1 MKITVKELTTVGP
14 AIHSSFACLP
24 YLRDK
29 VGRGNLSRP
38 ILAYQS
44 PSCIKIVGDIHR
56 FEADQEA
63 GKPTVPVYLIQD
75 TESTLEL
82 IQLVIEYYSPMN
94 LMDKA
99 LLTHAA
105 IDLGV
110 SRPMLAEQIFPA
122 LELAPREKLIDQ
134 VLFLLKLPPSLQTF
148 IIDKDLSLKRA
159 LIFQRSE
166 GHLEWVERFIANL
179 KIGINMTAE
188 IIQNVWEMSKN
199 DDVDF
204 KTKAEEMGLWEMA
217 DTHYEDNRQAVLEI
231 REKINQA
238 RFPSLNKAGVDLNET
253 LETAQLPDSMKIK
266 WDPYFE
272 QQGVQIAFHAKDEK
286 DLEQS
291 LEKLKSP
298 AFKNIFK
305 HI

>member
-14 AIHSSFACLP
+14 TIHSSFATLP
-24 YLRDK
+24 YQRDNST
-29 VGRGNLSRP
+29 RGSLSRP

-44 PSCIKIVGDIHR
+44 PSCIKIVGDIHC
-56 FEADQEA
+56 FVADQEA
-63 GKPTVPVYLIQD
+63 GKPTVPAYLIQE

-110 SRPMLAEQIFPA
+110 PRPMLAEQILPA

-134 VLFLLKLPPSLQTF
+134 ILFLLKLPPSLQSF
-148 IIDKDLSLKRA
+148 IVDKDLSLKRA
-159 LIFQRSE
+159 LIFQRAE
-166 GHLEWVERFIANL
+166 GHLEWVERFISNL
-179 KIGINMTAE
+179 KIGINMTVV
-188 IIQNVWEMSKN
+188 IIQNVWEMIKN
-199 DDVDF
+199 DEVDF
-204 KTKAEEMGLWEMA
+204 KTKAQEMGLWEMA
-217 DTHYEDNRQAVLEI
+217 DTDYEDNRLAIMEI

-238 RFPSLNKAGVDLNET
+238 RFPSLNQAGVDLSKT
-253 LETAQLPDSMKIK
+253 LDAAQLPDSMKIK

-272 QQGVQIAFHAKDEK
+272 QQGVQIAFHARDEE

-291 LEKLKSP
+291 LNKLKSP

>member
-1 MKITVKELTTVGP
+1 MKITVKELTTAGP
-14 AIHSSFACLP
+14 TIHSSFSSLP
-24 YLRDK
+24 YQQA
-29 VGRGNLSRP
+29 GGSQGSLSRP

-44 PSCIKIVGDIHR
+44 TSCIKIVGDIHR
-56 FEADQEA
+56 FLAAQDA
-63 GKPTVPVYLIQD
+63 GEPSVPVYLIEETD
-75 TESTLEL
+75 STLEL
-82 IQLVIEYYSPMN
+82 IKLVIEYYSPMN

-99 LLTHAA
+99 LLTRAA
-105 IDLGV
+105 LDLGV
-110 SRPMLAEQIFPA
+110 SRPQLAEEILPA

-134 VLFLLKLPPSLQTF
+134 ILFLLKLPPSLQTF
-148 IIDKDLSLKRA
+148 IVDKDLSLKRA
-159 LIFQRSE
+159 LIFQRAE
-166 GHLEWVERFIANL
+166 DHLDWVERFISNL

-199 DDVDF
+199 EDVDF

-217 DTHYEDNRQAVLEI
+217 DTTFEDNRLAVMEI

-238 RFPSLNKAGVDLNET
+238 RFPSLNQAGVDLNKT
-253 LETAQLPDSMKIK
+253 LEAAELPDSIKIK

-272 QQGVQIAFHAKDEK
+272 QQGVQLAFHAKDQEE
-286 DLEQS
+286 LEQS
-291 LEKLKSP
+291 LKKLNSS

>member
-1 MKITVKELTTVGP
+1 MKITVKELTTSGP
-14 AIHSSFACLP
+14 TIHSSFSTLP
-24 YLRDK
+24 YRRDDSK
-29 VGRGNLSRP
+29 LGKLSRP

-44 PSCIKIVGDIHR
+44 PSCIKIIGDIHR
-56 FEADQEA
+56 FHATQEA
-63 GKPTVPVYLIQD
+63 GKPTVPVYLIED

-99 LLTHAA
+99 ILTRAA

-110 SRPMLAEQIFPA
+110 PRPMLAEQIFPA

-134 VLFLLKLPPSLQTF
+134 VLFLLKLPPPLQTF

-159 LIFQRSE
+159 LIFQRAE
-166 GHLEWVERFIANL
+166 DHLEWVQRFIANL

-217 DTHYEDNRQAVLEI
+217 DTPYEDNRLAVLEI
-231 REKINQA
+231 REKINRA
-238 RFPSLNKAGVDLNET
+238 RFPSLNQAGEDLSKT
-253 LETAQLPDSMKIK
+253 LEAAQLPDSMKIK

-272 QQGVQIAFHAKDEK
+272 QQGVQIAFHAKDEE

-291 LEKLKSP
+291 LERLKAP